1 MMDMLSQSQLLLALC
16 CHQMIKPYLT
26 EGGIV
31 CQPVEVAIFF
41 FDLVAK
47 GLEAD
52 LPALLFLWSI
62 FIFVTCHINE
72 SVDTRYRHEGEEVK
86 RRAHWTYLS

>member
-1 MMDMLSQSQLLLALC
+1 MNIQGRSQLLLTLC

-31 CQPVEVAIFF
+31 CQPVKVAIFF

-52 LPALLFLWSI
+52 LPALLFQRGIL
-62 FIFVTCHINE
+62 FFVTRHIIE
-72 SVDTRYRHEGEEVK
+72 SMVTRYRHEGEEVK
-86 RRAHWTYLS
+86 RRTHWTYLS

>member
-1 MMDMLSQSQLLLALC
+1 MQSRSQLLLTLC

-41 FDLVAK
+41 FDLISK
-47 GLEAD
+47 GSKAD
-52 LPALLFLWSI
+52 LPALIFHGGILF
-62 FIFVTCHINE
+62 FVTRHIIE
-72 SVDTRYRHEGEEVK
+72 SVVTRYRHEGKEVK

>member
-1 MMDMLSQSQLLLALC
+1 MNIQGRSQLLLTLC

-52 LPALLFLWSI
+52 LPALLFQWGIL
-62 FIFVTCHINE
+62 FFVTCHIIE
-72 SVDTRYRHEGEEVK
+72 SVVARYRHEGEEVK

>member
-1 MMDMLSQSQLLLALC
+1 MQSRSQLLLTLC

-52 LPALLFLWSI
+52 LPALLFQWGIL
-62 FIFVTCHINE
+62 FFVTRHIIE
-72 SVDTRYRHEGEEVK
+72 SVVTRYRHEG
-86 RRAHWTYLS
+86 

>member
-1 MMDMLSQSQLLLALC
+1 MWSWLLLTLC
-16 CHQMIKPYLT
+16 YHQMIKPYLT

-52 LPALLFLWSI
+52 LPALLFQWGIL
-62 FIFVTCHINE
+62 FFVTRHIIE
-72 SVDTRYRHEGEEVK
+72 SVVTRYRHEGEEVK

>member
-1 MMDMLSQSQLLLALC
+1 MQGRSQLLLALC

-52 LPALLFLWSI
+52 LPALLFQRGIL
-62 FIFVTCHINE
+62 FFVTRQIIE
-72 SVDTRYRHEGEEVK
+72 SVVTRYRHEREEVK
-86 RRAHWTYLS
+86 RRTYWAYLS

>member
-1 MMDMLSQSQLLLALC
+1 MWSWLLLTLC

-52 LPALLFLWSI
+52 LPALLFQRGILL
-62 FIFVTCHINE
+62 FVTRYIIE
-72 SVDTRYRHEGEEVK
+72 SVVTRYRHEGEEVK

>member
-1 MMDMLSQSQLLLALC
+1 MWSWLLLTLC

-47 GLEAD
+47 DLEAD
-52 LPALLFLWSI
+52 LPALLFQWGIL
-62 FIFVTCHINE
+62 FFVTRHIID
-72 SVDTRYRHEGEEVK
+72 SVVTRYRHEVEEVK